1 MQPSA
6 RVVTGNM
13 EKDGAGMNSVQKM
26 AAFVQ
31 HNMPQN
37 RMGILS
43 PQDAYDVSAF
53 IHTQPRPAFNQ
64 EYKSF

>member
-1 MQPSA
+1 
-6 RVVTGNM
+6 
-13 EKDGAGMNSVQKM
+13 MNDITKM

-43 PQDAYDVSAF
+43 PQEAFDISAY
-53 IHTQPRPAFNQ
+53 IHSQPRPAFNHAF
-64 EYKSF
+64 ERF

>member
-1 MQPSA
+1 
-6 RVVTGNM
+6 
-13 EKDGAGMNSVQKM
+13 MNNLQKM

-43 PQDAYDVSAF
+43 PQDAYDVSASVQL
-53 IHTQPRPAFNQ
+53 QPRPAFNKA
-64 EYKSF
+64 YKHFQQ

>member
-1 MQPSA
+1 
-6 RVVTGNM
+6 
-13 EKDGAGMNSVQKM
+13 MNSVQKM

-53 IHTQPRPAFNQ
+53 IDTQPRPAFNQ